1 MWPAGGRVESYTG
14 GGIVENFGEKKEM
27 TADDSLKM
35 KAHNHYIP
43 LSVYI
48 SRPFFKVVKNS
59 TKAFKTEI
67 TGLYSD

>member
-1 MWPAGGRVESYTG
+1 MESYTG

-48 SRPFFKVVKNS
+48 SRPFFKVVKL
-59 TKAFKTEI
+59 T
-67 TGLYSD
+67 L